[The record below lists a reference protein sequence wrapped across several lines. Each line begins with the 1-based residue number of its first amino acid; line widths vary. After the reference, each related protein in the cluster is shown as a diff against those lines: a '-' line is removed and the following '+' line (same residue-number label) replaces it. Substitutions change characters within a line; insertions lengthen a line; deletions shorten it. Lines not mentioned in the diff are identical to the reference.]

1 MLNRLYFFSL
11 VLFFGFGATATS
23 QEQKNSLTGKIICLD
38 PGHGGTAETDSYRV
52 GPSGE
57 REEWVNLRVALLLRE
72 MLEEKGAKVIMT
84 RTGDDD
90 ISLSSR
96 AKLAKDN
103 RADIFL
109 SIHHNATADPDV
121 NFPII
126 YFNGNLSENKA
137 SVALGQEIGK
147 AFVQHLYNGPTPVS
161 VVSDHTIFPEKG
173 TAVLGGTYGIP
184 GVVAEA
190 SFFTNPAEE
199 GRLKQFEHNR
209 QEALGYMKALEA
221 FFEKPVPPVLEK
233 NSKINISPFKAFQE
247 AERMNETARL
257 WYEDFLKGEELM
269 KRKGSGYLQEAY
281 ELFTRSARS
290 FPDSYIAAECHN
302 YRAVILRKLG
312 KPEKA
317 KQAEKMVQEY
327 YLPVENKIGK

>member
-1 MLNRLYFFSL
+1 MLNRFYFFSL
-11 VLFFGFGATATS
+11 VLFLGMGATAIS
-23 QEQKNSLTGKIICLD
+23 QAQNGSLTGKIICLD

-57 REEWVNLRVALLLRE
+57 REEWVNLRVSLLLKE

-90 ISLSSR
+90 ISLSNR

-103 RADIFL
+103 KADLFL

-137 SVALGQEIGK
+137 SVALGQEIGR

-161 VVSDHTIFPEKG
+161 VVSDYTIFPENG

-190 SFFTNPAEE
+190 SFFTNPDEE
-199 GRLKQFEHNR
+199 GRLKQIEHNR
-209 QEALGYMKALEA
+209 QEALGYLKALEN
-221 FFEKPVPPVLEK
+221 FFEKPVPPILEK
-233 NSKINISPFKAFQE
+233 NSIVSIPPFKAFQE

-257 WYEDFLKGEELM
+257 WYVYFLEGKELM
-269 KRKGSGYLQEAY
+269 KHKEPEYLQKAY
-281 ELFTRSARS
+281 DLFTRSARS
-290 FPDSYIAAECHN
+290 FPDSYVAAECHK
-302 YRAVILRKLG
+302 YRAVILKKLG
-312 KPEKA
+312 KPEGA
-317 KQAEKMVQEY
+317 TQAEKMVQEY
-327 YLPVENKIGK
+327 YLPGKINVSK

>member
-1 MLNRLYFFSL
+1 MLNRFYFFSL
-11 VLFFGFGATATS
+11 VLFLGMGATAIS
-23 QEQKNSLTGKIICLD
+23 QAQNSSLTGKIICLD

-57 REEWVNLRVALLLRE
+57 REEWVNLRVSLLLKE

-90 ISLSSR
+90 ISLSNR
-96 AKLAKDN
+96 AKFAKDN
-103 RADIFL
+103 KADLFL

-147 AFVQHLYNGPTPVS
+147 AFIQHLYNDSTPVS
-161 VVSDHTIFPEKG
+161 VVSDYTIFPENG

-209 QEALGYMKALEA
+209 QESLGYLKTLEV
-221 FFEKPVPPVLEK
+221 FFKKPVPPILEK
-233 NSKINISPFKAFQE
+233 NSKIKIPPFRVFQE

-257 WYEDFLKGEELM
+257 WYVDFLKGKELM
-269 KRKGSGYLQEAY
+269 KQKEPGYLQEAY
-281 ELFTRSARS
+281 ERFTRSARS
-290 FPDSYIAAECHN
+290 FPDSYIAAECHK
-302 YRAVILRKLG
+302 YRAVILKKLG
-312 KPEKA
+312 KPEDA
-317 KQAEKMVQEY
+317 KQTEKMVREY
-327 YLPVENKIGK
+327 FLLVDNNISR